1 MLAEPSP
8 PLRHSAP
15 NSLRVGAENLT
26 MMTDLLMVWCVMCEA
41 DERTK
46 PCVPMESFPLTID
59 LPHSELPVRDDH
71 EVLGNKSM
79 APSSFAVSE
88 GPEGGRGHS
97 RHDAGQTGPAPKP
110 RLYPP

>member
-1 MLAEPSP
+1 
-8 PLRHSAP
+8 
-15 NSLRVGAENLT
+15 
-26 MMTDLLMVWCVMCEA
+26 
-41 DERTK
+41 
-46 PCVPMESFPLTID
+46 VPMESFPLTID